1 MEITLKKTDRSSPEL
16 PAVLALY
23 ESAFPENE
31 RREPDEIIG
40 GEDGAGEL
48 LAVMGGDALCGMLA
62 VLTYRDI
69 THILYFAVM
78 PERRNSGIGAA
89 ALKALRER
97 YPGQRIIAD
106 LERPEPGTP
115 NREQRLRR
123 LAFYERCGYYP
134 TDVKY
139 RWRRED
145 YVIVASG
152 GAITEKEFGGFWRHF
167 HPERKKEIE

>member
-1 MEITLKKTDRSSPEL
+1 MEITLKKIDGSSPEL
-16 PAVLALY
+16 PAVLELY
-23 ESAFPENE
+23 ESAFPANE
-31 RREPDEIIG
+31 RREPEEIIG
-40 GEDGAGEL
+40 GENGAGEL
-48 LAVMGGDALCGMLA
+48 LAVMSGGALCGMLA

-89 ALKALRER
+89 ALEALRER
-97 YPGQRIIAD
+97 YPGRRIIAD

-134 TDVKY
+134 TEVKY
-139 RWRRED
+139 RWRGED

-152 GAITEKEFGGFWRHF
+152 GAITEREFGGFWRHF
-167 HPERKKEIE
+167 HPERRKEIE